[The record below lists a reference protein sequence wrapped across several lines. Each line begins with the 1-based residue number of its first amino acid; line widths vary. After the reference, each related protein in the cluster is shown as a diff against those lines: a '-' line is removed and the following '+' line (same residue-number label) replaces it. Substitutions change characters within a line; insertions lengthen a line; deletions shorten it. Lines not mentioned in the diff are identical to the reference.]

1 MIAAIQGSLE
11 ARIPAMDNKDVRR
24 KCGKVR
30 RALFHL
36 LLIVGG
42 KFLLVGGE
50 EGSID
55 RSIRIED
62 DVHEGR
68 RSEFELCQLRKW
80 DGI

>member
-42 KFLLVGGE
+42 KFLLVEGE